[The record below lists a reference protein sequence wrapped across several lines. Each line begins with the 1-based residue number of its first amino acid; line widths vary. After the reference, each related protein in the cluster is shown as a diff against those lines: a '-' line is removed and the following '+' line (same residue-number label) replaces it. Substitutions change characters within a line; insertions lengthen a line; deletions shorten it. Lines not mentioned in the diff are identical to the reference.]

1 MEDGRR
7 LSMRCFFRV
16 IGLLFRD
23 ANIWE
28 ELEKNRANDRVE
40 NTLPN
45 SVPRS
50 EVLPKEEGK
59 KLRL

>member
-1 MEDGRR
+1 M

-16 IGLLFRD
+16 ISLLFRD

-40 NTLPN
+40 NRLPN

-50 EVLPKEEGK
+50 EVFPKGEGK
-59 KLRL
+59 NLRL